1 MLLLL
6 ALVVLGLAFILSS
19 MLDSDKSSLQKLFSE
34 LNFNYKIDYSYQCDL
49 ISDLWSYYLPFIYS
63 CVSFMGVLLLLG
75 MLHTS

>member
-34 LNFNYKIDYSYQCDL
+34 FYINLKVEYSYQRDPNFRPL
-49 ISDLWSYYLPFIYS
+49 E
-63 CVSFMGVLLLLG
+63 LLLAIYLLMCFVHG
-75 MLHTS
+75 RSATPG

>member
-1 MLLLL
+1 MLL

-34 LNFNYKIDYSYQCDL
+34 FSSILKTDYSYQCDL
-49 ISDLWSYYLPFIYS
+49 ILDLWSYYLPFIYS

-75 MLHTS
+75 NTSI